1 MVFVLF
7 FSKLCA
13 WRSASISCDRHFHP
27 PFSSLD
33 LVFMIFFFLN
43 TLLSVQNYQRNV
55 LLATE
60 QLPFFQA
67 FIHESIRAGHA
78 LDPNKFPYVAAMVR
92 PCALTYPA

>member
-1 MVFVLF
+1 
-7 FSKLCA
+7 
-13 WRSASISCDRHFHP
+13 
-27 PFSSLD
+27 
-33 LVFMIFFFLN
+33 
-43 TLLSVQNYQRNV
+43 VQNYQRNV